1 MYQAREGNVVTSPLP
16 AWMKGITEIM
26 RCWYCYRWM
35 RRDNDATCTPWR
47 CSWRGGDPG
56 TTTMGCGYCNAIRA
70 AVQEERERCANIA
83 GNIMWQRFG
92 NELDRW
98 SGARQAAATE

>member
-1 MYQAREGNVVTSPLP
+1 MTHEKHCPY
-16 AWMKGITEIM
+16 
-26 RCWYCYRWM
+26 
-35 RRDNDATCTPWR
+35 
-47 CSWRGGDPG
+47 WRGGDPG

-98 SGARQAAATE
+98 SGARQAAATEIAAAIREQS